1 VLTNEQRH
9 ALLTLARTSIA
20 EWVLEGRI
28 AADATGVPF
37 PDASGV
43 FVTIK
48 RRGALR
54 GCLGTLQNRR
64 GLAAEVVRCAIDS
77 AHEDPR
83 FAPVTADELAELTLE
98 ISVLGPLEEIE
109 PRADAFTIGQHGL
122 VVEQGFHRGLL
133 LPQVATEWGWTAEQ
147 FLEQT
152 CVKAGLPRDAWQR
165 GARLYRFA
173 AEVFGD

>member
-1 VLTNEQRH
+1 VLTGEQRQV
-9 ALLTLARTSIA
+9 LLTIARTSITA
-20 EWVLEGRI
+20 CVLGHPTTEVGVI
-28 AADATGVPF
+28 AL

-64 GLAAEVVRCAIDS
+64 GLALEVMRCAIDS
-77 AHEDPR
+77 AREDPR
-83 FAPVTADELAELTLE
+83 FSPVTAEELADLMLE

-109 PRADAFTIGQHGL
+109 AKLDAFTIGQHGL
-122 VVEQGFHRGLL
+122 VVEKGFHRGLL
-133 LPQVATEWGWTAEQ
+133 LPQVATEWDWSPEQ
-147 FLEQT
+147 FLQQT

-165 GARLYRFA
+165 GVRLYRFA